1 MTGGK
6 WVWATAG
13 LLSLSLLLGL
23 GLVWC
28 NIERMDLA
36 YELKTQQV
44 ELERVEALIAK
55 LELERDNLLSPHR
68 LRAKAAELGLGPA
81 SQGRLRRITDGD
93 KDPQGPPEE

>member
-1 MTGGK
+1 MAGAK

-13 LLSLSLLLGL
+13 LLALSLLLGL

-36 YELKTQQV
+36 YGLKTQQV
-44 ELERVEALIAK
+44 ELERVEALIGK
-55 LELERDNLLSPHR
+55 LELERNNLLSPHR
-68 LRAKAAELGLGPA
+68 LRAKATELGLGPA
-81 SQGRLRRITDGD
+81 GQGRLRRITDGD